1 MILCTDLIG
10 EAYMAPTMT
19 RGLAAFLALLLAA
32 SIAACGPPPSHTNN
46 TRGTTGPDRDTG
58 MHDGSM

>member
-1 MILCTDLIG
+1 
-10 EAYMAPTMT
+10 MAPTMT
-19 RGLAAFLALLLAA
+19 RGLAAFLALLLAG